1 MPAVYDNSVEVFNNV
16 ASTTLESASFAVGGS
31 NRVLYVFVAT
41 GAVTPVDP
49 SAVKWGG
56 SGGTSLTQ
64 IGTTID
70 HHANGKFS
78 LWRLI
83 APAAQTATVH
93 VTWPSSQDERYFI
106 AYSAKDADQTTPNN
120 TVAQATGNSTAPSV
134 AATSVSGDLAISGMT
149 FLDTGGN
156 ADTISTADTSRQ
168 EIEGTDLVFEGMGVS
183 EATAAGASTTMT
195 WTLAHARPWGI
206 FALAINGAAAG
217 GYTPR
222 ATLLGVG

>member
-1 MPAVYDNSVEVFNNV
+1 MQAVYDNSVEAFNNV
-16 ASTTLESASFAVGGS
+16 AATTLESASFAVGGS

-41 GAVTPVDP
+41 GAGTPVAP

-56 SGGTSLTQ
+56 SGGVSLSQ

-93 VTWPSSQDERYFI
+93 VTWPSAQDERYFI
-106 AYSAKDADQTTPNN
+106 AYAAKDADQTTPNN
-120 TVAQATGNSTAPSV
+120 TVAQASGSSNTPSV
-134 AATSVSGDLAISGMT
+134 AATSVAGDLVICGAT
-149 FLDTGGN
+149 FLDTGG
-156 ADTISTADTSRQ
+156 TSETLSTTDTSRQ
-168 EIEGTDLVFEGMGVS
+168 EIEGADLVFEGMGVS
-183 EATAAGASTTMT
+183 EKTATGTSTTMS
-195 WTLAHARPWGI
+195 WTISDPDPWGI

>member
-1 MPAVYDNSVEVFNNV
+1 MPALYDNSVEAFNNV
-16 ASTTLESASFAVGGS
+16 AATTLESASFAVGGS

-41 GAVTPVDP
+41 GAGTPVDP

-56 SGGTSLTQ
+56 SGGVSLSQ

-93 VTWPSSQDERYFI
+93 VTWPSAQDERYFI

-120 TVAQATGNSTAPSV
+120 TVAQASGSSNTPSV
-134 AATSVSGDLAISGMT
+134 AATSVSGDLVICGAT
-149 FLDTGGN
+149 FLDTGG
-156 ADTISTADTSRQ
+156 TSETLSTTDTSRQ
-168 EIEGTDLVFEGMGVS
+168 EIEGADLVYEGMGVS
-183 EATAAGASTTMT
+183 EKTATGTSTTMS
-195 WTLAHARPWGI
+195 WTISDADPWGI

>member
-1 MPAVYDNSVEVFNNV
+1 MPAVYDNSVEAFNNV

-41 GAVTPVDP
+41 GAGTPVDP

-56 SGGTSLTQ
+56 SGGVSLSQ

-93 VTWPSSQDERYFI
+93 VTWPSAQDERYFI

-120 TVAQATGNSTAPSV
+120 TVAQASGSSNTPSV
-134 AATSVSGDLAISGMT
+134 AATSVSGDLVICGAT
-149 FLDTGGN
+149 FLDTGG
-156 ADTISTADTSRQ
+156 TSETLSTTDTSRQ
-168 EIEGTDLVFEGMGVS
+168 EIEGADLVYEGMGVS
-183 EATAAGASTTMT
+183 EKTATGTSTTMS
-195 WTLAHARPWGI
+195 WTISDADPWGI